1 MEAIID
7 NLNLPVSKTWQSGV
21 LAEFEF
27 DKYQKDAEEWK
38 KKADELVITD
48 ASQLQEMK
56 LADEGRKVL
65 QKIRTSIEKKRKE
78 LKERS
83 LQEGRSIDAIA
94 KALTALVEP
103 IERTLEEKAK
113 YAENLEK
120 QRIQKLHD
128 ERLAEISPY
137 LDAIP
142 VGVNFGALDL
152 GSYNG
157 MLHYAKAEFEER
169 KAKEEAER
177 IAAEEAERKRM
188 IYTDRRIAIAPYLE
202 YGFFDLHIDT
212 TEEEFQQYLQAG
224 KDAKKVEDEH
234 RQEQAR
240 IAAELAAEKQR
251 ELDQLQL
258 QHQREKSLLSVDFDP
273 SGIDLLEL
281 TQEEFDNLYTEKF
294 FVYNQKKEEQKRHLE
309 ELARL
314 EEEERKAQNAPDLE
328 KLASLSNAFRQ
339 FALPSCST
347 EDGQKVVA
355 DVRALLDKVSAF
367 IDSKVEKI
375 R

>member
-7 NLNLPVSKTWQSGV
+7 NLNLPVSKKWQQEV

-27 DKYQKDAEEWK
+27 ERFEKDAADWK
-38 KKADELVITD
+38 KKADDLIITD

-65 QKIRTSIEKKRKE
+65 QKIRTTIEKKRKE

-83 LQEGRSIDAIA
+83 LQEGRAIDAIA

-103 IERTLEEKAK
+103 IERTLEDKAR

-120 QRIQKLHD
+120 ARIQKLHE
-128 ERLAEISPY
+128 ERVAEISPY
-137 LDAIP
+137 LEALP

-157 MLHYAKAEFEER
+157 MLHYAKVEFEER

-177 IAAEEAERKRM
+177 LAFQQAEQKRSV
-188 IYTDRRIAIAPYLE
+188 YTERRIALAPYME

-240 IAAELAAEKQR
+240 VAAELAAEKQR
-251 ELDQLQL
+251 ELDRLHL
-258 QHQREKSLLSVDFDP
+258 QHKREKSLLSVDFDP
-273 SGIDLLEL
+273 SGIDLVAL
-281 TQEEFDNLYTEKF
+281 TQDEFDNLYTEKF
-294 FVYNQKKEEQKRHLE
+294 FVYNHKKAEQKRHLE

-314 EEEERKAQNAPDLE
+314 EQEERVLASATDVE
-328 KLASLSNAFRQ
+328 KLVALSNALMQ
-339 FALPSCST
+339 FALPLCST
-347 EDGQKVVA
+347 EEGEKVVA
-355 DVRALLDKVSAF
+355 DVRVLLHKISTF
-367 IDSKVEKI
+367 IDSKVEKL